1 PGKRNPA
8 AKRVIRGGSTRNN
21 CYSGRVDEPS
31 APALTR
37 LLLAWS
43 RGDVGARDQLFPLVY
58 AELRRR
64 AAGYLRREARG
75 HTLQPTALVHEAYLR
90 LSDKNPGWK
99 SRTHFFAVAS
109 QTMRRLLVDHARAR
123 RAAKRPESKTR
134 VTLVESVSGEREVDL
149 IALDEALDELEAAAP
164 RQARMVEL
172 RFFGGLTH

>member
-1 PGKRNPA
+1 MPPASCSASFINHTFQARPGVSAIGLATPSQAPARSARGMLNFRFTCRICCGICPSCPGKRNPA

-99 SRTHFFAVAS
+99 SRTHFFAVA
-109 QTMRRLLVDHARAR
+109 
-123 RAAKRPESKTR
+123 
-134 VTLVESVSGEREVDL
+134 
-149 IALDEALDELEAAAP
+149 
-164 RQARMVEL
+164 
-172 RFFGGLTH
+172 